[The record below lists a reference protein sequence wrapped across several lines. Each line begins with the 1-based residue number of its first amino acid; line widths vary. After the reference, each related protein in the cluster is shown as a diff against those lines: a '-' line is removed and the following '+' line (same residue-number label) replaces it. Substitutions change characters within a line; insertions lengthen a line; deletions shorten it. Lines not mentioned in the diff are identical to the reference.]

1 MLRALV
7 IDETAMVEVTRVLGF
22 ANKRENY
29 FVPGNTPFVPGDRDE
44 YVAMLGTYR
53 CVFTVTL
60 MNDRMYRHLSI
71 SIPEKL
77 PNPIAAFTIA
87 RMFGFTGGS
96 VDDEVVTEPSEEWQI
111 GLDEKRVVVVL
122 AQEIA
127 N

>member
-7 IDETAMVEVTRVLGF
+7 IDDENKSAATRVVEF
-22 ANKRENY
+22 ASRRENY
-29 FVPGNTPFVPGDRDE
+29 FIPGKTEFVPGDRDE

-60 MNDRMYRHLSI
+60 SNDRMYRHLSI

-96 VDDEVVTEPSEEWQI
+96 VEGEVVTAPSEQWQI
-111 GLDEKRVVVVL
+111 GLDEKRAVVVL